1 MLTKESLFYRPLGI
15 GKTSLS
21 FALAS
26 TFSLSIYIISLSDP
40 TLTDEDLS
48 TLFNKLPRHC
58 ILLIK
63 DIDAA
68 GLTRADDKKKAE
80 AAPNDADNKVRQRK
94 QNGITLS
101 SLLNAINGVAS

>member
-26 TFSLSIYIISLSDP
+26 TFSLSIYIISLSDL

-48 TLFNKLPRHC
+48 ILFNKLPYHY
-58 ILLIK
+58 ILLIE

-68 GLTRADDKKKAE
+68 GLTRADNKKKAE
-80 AAPNDADNKVRQRK
+80 AALNDANDKVWQRK

-101 SLLNAINGVAS
+101 SFLNTIDGIVS